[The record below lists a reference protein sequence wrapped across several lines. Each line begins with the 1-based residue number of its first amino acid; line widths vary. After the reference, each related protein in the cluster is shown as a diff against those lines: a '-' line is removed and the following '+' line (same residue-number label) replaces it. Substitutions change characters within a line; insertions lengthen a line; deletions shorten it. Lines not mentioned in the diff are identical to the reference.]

1 MNIVFSALFRALRDL
16 FHPKVLLLTLLPL
29 SIAFLLWAAL
39 LYYCWGAFTLQ
50 LGQFLVYINPWPDFF
65 NFNAAAVANVLVW
78 IVTLFLILPLV
89 YFTAVILT
97 SIFAMPFLLKLV
109 CGREYPGLQEMH
121 GGSNFGSVYNGL
133 AAGVVYLLGWLVILP
148 LWLLPPVGFIASIVL
163 TGYLNKRLFS
173 YDALAGHAS
182 REERRAL
189 IQQYGQEL
197 WLLGVITALAQ
208 FIPLANLLAP
218 IYAGLAYIHF
228 SLDRLTALRSQGAIV
243 KG

>member
-1 MNIVFSALFRALRDL
+1 MKPVFSALFRALRDL

-29 SIAFLLWAAL
+29 SIAFLLWTIL
-39 LYYCWGAFTLQ
+39 LYYYWGALTWQ
-50 LGQFLVYINPWPDFF
+50 LGQFLVYINPWPSAF

-78 IVTLFLILPLV
+78 IVALFLILPLV

-97 SIFAMPFLLKLV
+97 SIFAMPFLLKLI
-109 CGREYPGLQEMH
+109 CGRDYPGLQKMR
-121 GGSNFGSVYNGL
+121 GGSNFGSVYNAL
-133 AAGVVYLLGWLVILP
+133 AAGVVYLLGWLIILP

-173 YDALAGHAS
+173 YDALAEHAS

-197 WLLGVITALAQ
+197 WLLGVVTALAQ

>member
-1 MNIVFSALFRALRDL
+1 MKIVFGALLRALREL

-29 SIAFLLWAAL
+29 SIALVLWGAL
-39 LYYCWGAFTLQ
+39 LYYCWGALTWQ
-50 LGQFLVYINPWPDFF
+50 LGQFLAHVNPWPDAF
-65 NFNAAAVANVLVW
+65 NFNTVAVANVLLW
-78 IVTLFLILPLV
+78 TVTLFLILPLV
-89 YFTAVILT
+89 YFSAVILT
-97 SIFAMPFLLKLV
+97 SIFAMPLLVTLV
-109 CGREYPGLQEMH
+109 CGRAYPGLEEMR
-121 GGSNFGSVYNGL
+121 GGSHFGSLCNAL

-173 YDALAGHAS
+173 YDALAEHAS
-182 REERRAL
+182 PGERRAL

-197 WLLGVITALAQ
+197 WLLGVVTALAQ

-228 SLDRLTALRSQGAIV
+228 SMDRLAALRSRGAIV
-243 KG
+243 NG